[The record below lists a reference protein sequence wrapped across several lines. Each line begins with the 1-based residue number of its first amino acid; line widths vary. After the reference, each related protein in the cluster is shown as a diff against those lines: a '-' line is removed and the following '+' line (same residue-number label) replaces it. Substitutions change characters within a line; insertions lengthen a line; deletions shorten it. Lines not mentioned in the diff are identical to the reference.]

1 MTQTDRQPYKGKTSE
16 KMLDLQSKHGKKRS
30 SFTCTSLI
38 LITCIYCL
46 IIVNRSLKKYQLKI
60 GFCDSAVFGISFVL
74 MNRETNMNK
83 LT

>member
-16 KMLDLQSKHGKKRS
+16 KMLYHQSKHGKKRGN
-30 SFTCTSLI
+30 FTCTSLI

-46 IIVNRSLKKYQLKI
+46 IIVNRSLKKYQMKT

-74 MNRETNMNK
+74 MNKETNMNK

>member
-1 MTQTDRQPYKGKTSE
+1 MTRTDRQPYKGKTSK
-16 KMLDLQSKHGKKRS
+16 KMLYHQSKHGKKRGN
-30 SFTCTSLI
+30 FTCTSLI

-46 IIVNRSLKKYQLKI
+46 IIVNRSLKKYQMKT

-74 MNRETNMNK
+74 MNKETNMNK